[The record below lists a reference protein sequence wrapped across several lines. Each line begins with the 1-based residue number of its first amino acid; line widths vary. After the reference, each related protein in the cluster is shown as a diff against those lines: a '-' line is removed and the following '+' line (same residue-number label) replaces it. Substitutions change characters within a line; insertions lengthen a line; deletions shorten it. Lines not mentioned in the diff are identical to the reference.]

1 MDFFQHPLSN
11 IMRHIVVVRTNRWDK
26 ISLANIDVKQNFW
39 KIKSKYIFSNKK
51 LATRSPAREKKELKI
66 EGKADRIIVS
76 NQEPRRIMKNRP
88 SVWSR
93 VALYAIILII
103 IGVIVSGYYNQNSA
117 KTKNVAISN
126 IVTDVT
132 DGKVSSIDVKDNQ
145 VTANLK
151 DGTKEIATTETGATL
166 KDYGITPDKI
176 SINVTNTSNS
186 VAWVTILSTLIPI
199 LLIGGFIWFMFRSA
213 QGNNAKAMSFGKSR
227 AKLVGDTK
235 TSFEDV
241 AGLVEPKQELYEVV
255 EFLRMPSKFKKL
267 GAEIPHGVLL
277 VGPPGT
283 GKTLLAKAVAGEA
296 NVPFFS
302 ISASEFVE
310 MFVGVGASRVRDLF
324 VKAKR
329 NAPSIIF
336 IDELDAIG
344 RQRGAGL
351 GGSHDEREQTLNQI
365 LVEMDGFDT
374 DSSVIVIAATNR
386 PDILDAALLR
396 PGRFDRQI
404 AIDLPDKNERNEI
417 LRVHTKSKPLADSV
431 NLEKIAKSTAG
442 FSGADLRNLMNEAAI
457 LAARENNKTVS
468 QTNLD
473 NAIEKVMMGP
483 ERRSRVLSTEEKK
496 ITAVHESGHAIVS
509 HLLPNSDPVHKISVI
524 SRGMALGYTW
534 SLPQEDR
541 RLMSKS
547 KFLDDLA
554 AMLAGRAA
562 EEIFFGEITTG
573 AQNDLQRATKL
584 ARKMVTEFGMSD
596 AMGPQTYGEKE
607 EMIFLGREISESKNY
622 SDEVAAKI
630 DKEVSLI
637 IDGAYRLAKR
647 TISANKKI
655 LDKLSADLLKKE
667 VIVEDEFLTY
677 FPKEVQRKVKAE
689 EKIV

>member
-1 MDFFQHPLSN
+1 
-11 IMRHIVVVRTNRWDK
+11 
-26 ISLANIDVKQNFW
+26 
-39 KIKSKYIFSNKK
+39 
-51 LATRSPAREKKELKI
+51 
-66 EGKADRIIVS
+66 
-76 NQEPRRIMKNRP
+76 MKDRP
-88 SVWSR
+88 SLWSR
-93 VALYAIILII
+93 LALYAIIAII
-103 IGVIVSGYYNQNSA
+103 IVVTISGYFSQENG
-117 KTKNVAISN
+117 KTKSVSISN

-132 DGKVSSIDVKDNQ
+132 DGKVSSIDVRDNQ
-145 VTANLK
+145 ITANLNDGTKEVATKETTANLK
-151 DGTKEIATTETGATL
+151 D
-166 KDYGITPDKI
+166 YGLTSDKVK
-176 SINVTNTSNS
+176 INVKNTANS
-186 VAWVTILSTLIPI
+186 VAWWSIASAILPI

-213 QGNNAKAMSFGKSR
+213 QGNNTKAMSFGKSR

-235 TSFEDV
+235 TTFADV
-241 AGLVEPKQELYEVV
+241 AGLVEPKQELSEVV
-255 EFLRMPSKFKKL
+255 DFLKQPAKFKKL

-329 NAPSIIF
+329 NSPAIIF

-404 AIDLPDKNERNEI
+404 AIDLPDKTERAEI
-417 LRVHTKSKPLADSV
+417 LKVHTKNKPLADSV
-431 NLEKIAKSTAG
+431 DLGQIAKSTAG

-457 LAARENNKTVS
+457 LAARENSKNVS
-468 QTNLD
+468 QKNLD

-483 ERRSRVLSTEEKK
+483 ERKSRVLSVEEKK

-509 HLLPNSDPVHKISVI
+509 HILPNSDPVHKISVI

-562 EEIFFGEITTG
+562 EEVVFGEITTG
-573 AQNDLQRATKL
+573 AQNDLQRSTKL
-584 ARKMVTEFGMSD
+584 ARKMVTEYGMSSIL
-596 AMGPQTYGEKE
+596 GPQTYGDKDEL
-607 EMIFLGREISESKNY
+607 IFLGREISESKNY

-630 DKEVSLI
+630 DKEINSI
-637 IDGAYRLAKR
+637 INNAYQLAKK
-647 TISANKKI
+647 TIVANKKI
-655 LDKLSADLLKKE
+655 LQKLTDDLLKKE
-667 VIVEDEFLTY
+667 VINEDEFLAF
-677 FPKEVQRKVKAE
+677 FPASVQKKAKLE
-689 EKIV
+689 NLS

>member
-1 MDFFQHPLSN
+1 
-11 IMRHIVVVRTNRWDK
+11 
-26 ISLANIDVKQNFW
+26 
-39 KIKSKYIFSNKK
+39 
-51 LATRSPAREKKELKI
+51 
-66 EGKADRIIVS
+66 
-76 NQEPRRIMKNRP
+76 MKDRP
-88 SVWSR
+88 SIWSR
-93 VALYAIILII
+93 IALYTIILII
-103 IGVIVSGYYNQNSA
+103 IGVFVSGYYSQNKS

-132 DGKVSSIDVKDNQ
+132 DGKVSSIDIKDNQ

-151 DGTKEIATTETGATL
+151 DGTKEVATKETTSPL
-166 KDYGITPDKI
+166 KDYGLTSDKVQ
-176 SINVTNTSNS
+176 INVENTANS
-186 VAWVTILSTLIPI
+186 VAWWSIASAILPI

-213 QGNNAKAMSFGKSR
+213 QGGNAKAMSFGKSK

-235 TSFEDV
+235 TSFDDV

-255 EFLRMPSKFKKL
+255 EFLRQPAKFKKL

-374 DSSVIVIAATNR
+374 DSSVIVMAATNR

-404 AIDLPDKNERNEI
+404 AIDLPDKNERAKI
-417 LRVHTKSKPLADSV
+417 LEVHSKNKPLASSV
-431 NLEKIAKSTAG
+431 DLEKIAKQTAG
-442 FSGADLRNLMNEAAI
+442 FSGADLRNLANEAAI
-457 LAARENNKTVS
+457 LAAREGQKTIS
-468 QTNLD
+468 QLNLD
-473 NAIEKVMMGP
+473 NSIEKVMMGP
-483 ERRSRVLSTEEKK
+483 ERRSRVLSAEEKK
-496 ITAVHESGHAIVS
+496 ITSVHESGHAIVS
-509 HLLPNSDPVHKISVI
+509 HILPNSDPIHKISVI

-541 RLMSKS
+541 RLVSKS

-562 EEIFFGEITTG
+562 EEVVFGEITTG
-573 AQNDLQRATKL
+573 AQNDLSRATKL
-584 ARKMVTEFGMSD
+584 ARKMVTEFGMSSVL
-596 AMGPQTYGEKE
+596 GPQTYGDKE
-607 EMIFLGREISESKNY
+607 ELIFLGREISESKNY

-630 DKEVSLI
+630 DREVSAI
-637 IDGAYRLAKR
+637 IDNAYKLAKT
-647 TISANKKI
+647 TIIANRKI

-667 VIVEDEFLTY
+667 VIVEDEFLAY
-677 FPKEVQRKVKAE
+677 FPKSAKEKA
-689 EKIV
+689 KKDDSLV

>member
-1 MDFFQHPLSN
+1 MN
-11 IMRHIVVVRTNRWDK
+11 
-26 ISLANIDVKQNFW
+26 
-39 KIKSKYIFSNKK
+39 NK
-51 LATRSPAREKKELKI
+51 
-66 EGKADRIIVS
+66 
-76 NQEPRRIMKNRP
+76 P
-88 SVWSR
+88 SIWSR

-103 IGVIVSGYYNQNSA
+103 IGAIASGYINQNKS
-117 KTKNVAISN
+117 KTKSVAISN

-132 DGKVSSIDVKDNQ
+132 DGKVSSIDVKDTQ

-151 DGTKEIATTETGATL
+151 DGSKEVATKETTSAL
-166 KDYGITPDKI
+166 KDYGLTSDKVQ
-176 SINVTNTSNS
+176 INVIDTTNSI
-186 VAWVTILSTLIPI
+186 AWWNILSILLPV
-199 LLIGGFIWFMFRSA
+199 LLIGGFIWFMLRSA

-235 TSFEDV
+235 TSFDDV

-255 EFLRMPSKFKKL
+255 DFLRQPAKFKKL

-296 NVPFFS
+296 SVPFFS

-344 RQRGAGL
+344 RQRGAGM
-351 GGSHDEREQTLNQI
+351 GGGHDEREQTLNQI

-374 DSSVIVIAATNR
+374 DANVIVIAATNR

-404 AIDLPDKNERNEI
+404 AIDLPDKNERDEI
-417 LRVHTKSKPLADSV
+417 LKVHVKNKPLADEV
-431 NLEKIAKSTAG
+431 DLGKIAISTAG

-457 LAARENNKTVS
+457 LAARENSKTVS
-468 QTNLD
+468 QLNLD

-483 ERRSRVLSTEEKK
+483 ERKSRLLSTEEKK
-496 ITAVHESGHAIVS
+496 ITSVHESGHALVS
-509 HLLPNSDPVHKISVI
+509 HILPNSDPVHKISVI
-524 SRGMALGYTW
+524 SRGSALGYTW

-562 EEIFFGEITTG
+562 EEIIFGEITTG
-573 AQNDLQRATKL
+573 ASNDMQRATKI
-584 ARKMVTEFGMSD
+584 ARKMVTEYGMSD
-596 AMGPQTYGEKE
+596 VLGPQTYGEKE
-607 EMIFLGREISESKNY
+607 DMIFMGQGNSESKNY
-622 SDEVAAKI
+622 SDEIAAKI
-630 DKEVSLI
+630 DKEVSSI
-637 IDGAYRLAKR
+637 ITNAYKLAKE
-647 TISANKKI
+647 TINSNRKI
-655 LDKLSADLLKKE
+655 LDKISDDLLKKE
-667 VIVEDEFLTY
+667 VIVEDEFLAY
-677 FPKEVQRKVKAE
+677 FPKEVQEKVKAE
-689 EKIV
+689 EKTL

>member
-1 MDFFQHPLSN
+1 
-11 IMRHIVVVRTNRWDK
+11 
-26 ISLANIDVKQNFW
+26 
-39 KIKSKYIFSNKK
+39 
-51 LATRSPAREKKELKI
+51 
-66 EGKADRIIVS
+66 
-76 NQEPRRIMKNRP
+76 MKDRP
-88 SVWSR
+88 SIWSR

-103 IGVIVSGYYNQNSA
+103 IGVVVSGYYSQNKS

-132 DGKVSSIDVKDNQ
+132 DGKVSSIDIKDNQ

-151 DGTKEIATTETGATL
+151 DGTKEVATKETTSSL
-166 KDYGITPDKI
+166 KDYGLTSDKVQ
-176 SINVTNTSNS
+176 INVENTANS
-186 VAWVTILSTLIPI
+186 VAWWSIASAILPI

-213 QGNNAKAMSFGKSR
+213 QGGNAKAMSFGKSK

-235 TSFEDV
+235 TSFDDV

-255 EFLRMPSKFKKL
+255 EFLRQPAKFKKL

-374 DSSVIVIAATNR
+374 DSSVIVMAATNR

-404 AIDLPDKNERNEI
+404 AIDLPDKNERAKI
-417 LRVHTKSKPLADSV
+417 LEVHSKNKPLATSV
-431 NLEKIAKSTAG
+431 DLEKIAKQTAG
-442 FSGADLRNLMNEAAI
+442 FSGADLRNLANEAAI
-457 LAARENNKTVS
+457 LAAREGQKTIS
-468 QTNLD
+468 QLNLD
-473 NAIEKVMMGP
+473 NSIEKVMMGP
-483 ERRSRVLSTEEKK
+483 ERRSRVLSAEEKK
-496 ITAVHESGHAIVS
+496 ITSVHESGHAIVS
-509 HLLPNSDPVHKISVI
+509 HILPNSDPIHKISVI

-541 RLMSKS
+541 RLVSKS

-562 EEIFFGEITTG
+562 EEVVFGEITTG
-573 AQNDLQRATKL
+573 AQNDLSRATKL
-584 ARKMVTEFGMSD
+584 ARKMVTEFGMSSVL
-596 AMGPQTYGEKE
+596 GPQTYGDKE
-607 EMIFLGREISESKNY
+607 ELIFLGREISESKNY

-630 DKEVSLI
+630 DREVSAI
-637 IDGAYRLAKR
+637 IDNAYKLAKT
-647 TISANKKI
+647 TIIANRKI
-655 LDKLSADLLKKE
+655 LNKLSADLLKKE
-667 VIVEDEFLTY
+667 VIVEDEFLAY
-677 FPKEVQRKVKAE
+677 FPKDIQRKVKAE
-689 EKIV
+689 EKI

>member
-1 MDFFQHPLSN
+1 MN
-11 IMRHIVVVRTNRWDK
+11 
-26 ISLANIDVKQNFW
+26 
-39 KIKSKYIFSNKK
+39 NK
-51 LATRSPAREKKELKI
+51 
-66 EGKADRIIVS
+66 
-76 NQEPRRIMKNRP
+76 P
-88 SVWSR
+88 SIWSR

-103 IGVIVSGYYNQNSA
+103 IGVIASGYYTQSKS
-117 KTKNVAISN
+117 KTKSVAISN

-151 DGTKEIATTETGATL
+151 DGSKEIATKETTSAL
-166 KDYGITPDKI
+166 KDYGLTSDKVQ
-176 SINVTNTSNS
+176 INVVDTTNN
-186 VAWVTILSTLIPI
+186 VAWWNILSILLPV
-199 LLIGGFIWFMFRSA
+199 LLIGGFIWFMLRSA

-235 TSFEDV
+235 TSFDDV

-255 EFLRMPSKFKKL
+255 DFLRSPAKFKKL

-296 NVPFFS
+296 SVPFFS

-329 NAPSIIF
+329 NAPAIIF

-344 RQRGAGL
+344 RQRGSGM
-351 GGSHDEREQTLNQI
+351 GGGHDEREQTLNQI

-374 DSSVIVIAATNR
+374 DANVIVMAATNR

-404 AIDLPDKNERNEI
+404 AIDLPDKNERLEI
-417 LRVHTKSKPLADSV
+417 LKVHVKNKPLAGEVD
-431 NLEKIAKSTAG
+431 LGKIAVSTAG

-457 LAARENNKTVS
+457 LAARENSKSVS
-468 QTNLD
+468 QLNLD

-483 ERRSRVLSTEEKK
+483 ERKSRLLSTEEKK
-496 ITAVHESGHAIVS
+496 ITSVHESGHAIVS
-509 HLLPNSDPVHKISVI
+509 HILPNSDPIHKISVI
-524 SRGMALGYTW
+524 SRGSALGYTW

-562 EEIFFGEITTG
+562 EELVFGEITTG
-573 AQNDLQRATKL
+573 ASNDMQRATKL

-596 AMGPQTYGEKE
+596 VLGPQTYGEKE
-607 EMIFLGREISESKNY
+607 DMIFIGRENTESKNY
-622 SDEVAAKI
+622 SNEVAAQI
-630 DKEVSLI
+630 DKEVSSI
-637 IDGAYRLAKR
+637 ITNAYNLAKK
-647 TISANKKI
+647 TINSNKQI
-655 LDKLSADLLKKE
+655 LDKIAADLLKKE
-667 VIVEDEFLTY
+667 VIVEDEFLAY
-677 FPKEVQRKVKAE
+677 FPKSVQEKVKAE
-689 EKIV
+689 EKVV

>member
-1 MDFFQHPLSN
+1 M
-11 IMRHIVVVRTNRWDK
+11 
-26 ISLANIDVKQNFW
+26 
-39 KIKSKYIFSNKK
+39 KS
-51 LATRSPAREKKELKI
+51 
-66 EGKADRIIVS
+66 G
-76 NQEPRRIMKNRP
+76 P
-88 SVWSR
+88 SIWSR
-93 VALYAIILII
+93 IALYGIILII
-103 IGVIVSGYYNQNSA
+103 ISVVISGYFGQNKS

-132 DGKVSSIDVKDNQ
+132 DGKVGSIDIKDNQ

-151 DGTKEIATTETGATL
+151 DGTKEIATKETTATL
-166 KDYGITPDKI
+166 KDYGLTSDKVQ
-176 SINVTNTSNS
+176 INVANTANS
-186 VAWVTILSTLIPI
+186 IAWWTVLSAILPI

-213 QGNNAKAMSFGKSR
+213 QGNNSKAMSFGKSR

-235 TSFEDV
+235 TSFDDV

-255 EFLRMPSKFKKL
+255 DFLRQPAKFKKL

-283 GKTLLAKAVAGEA
+283 GKTLMAKAVAGEA
-296 NVPFFS
+296 SVPFFS

-336 IDELDAIG
+336 VDELDAIG
-344 RQRGAGL
+344 RQRGSGM

-374 DSSVIVIAATNR
+374 DSNVIVMAATNR

-417 LRVHTKSKPLADSV
+417 LRVHSKNKPLADKV
-431 NLEKIAKSTAG
+431 NLEQIAKSTAG

-457 LAARENNKTVS
+457 LAARENSKTVS
-468 QTNLD
+468 QINLD

-483 ERRSRVLSTEEKK
+483 ERRSRVLSAEEKK
-496 ITAVHESGHAIVS
+496 ITAVHESGHALVS
-509 HLLPNSDPVHKISVI
+509 HILPNSDPVHKISVI

-534 SLPQEDR
+534 SLPQEDK
-541 RLMSKS
+541 RLMSRS

-562 EEIFFGEITTG
+562 EEIVFGEITTG

-584 ARKMVTEFGMSD
+584 ARKMVTEFGMSN
-596 AMGPQTYGEKE
+596 ALGPQTYGEKE
-607 EMIFLGREISESKNY
+607 ELIFLGREISESKNY
-622 SDEVAAKI
+622 SNEVAAKI
-630 DKEVSLI
+630 DKEVSSI
-637 IDGAYRLAKR
+637 IANAYQLAKK
-647 TISANKKI
+647 TITTNKKI
-655 LDKLSADLLKKE
+655 LDKISTDLLKKE
-667 VIVEDEFLTY
+667 VIVEEEFLAY
-677 FPKEVQRKVKAE
+677 FPKKVQRKVKAE
-689 EKIV
+689 EKVIK

>member
-1 MDFFQHPLSN
+1 M
-11 IMRHIVVVRTNRWDK
+11 
-26 ISLANIDVKQNFW
+26 QN
-39 KIKSKYIFSNKK
+39 KSSI
-51 LATRSPAREKKELKI
+51 
-66 EGKADRIIVS
+66 
-76 NQEPRRIMKNRP
+76 
-88 SVWSR
+88 WSR
-93 VALYAIILII
+93 IALYTIILVI
-103 IGVIVSGYYNQNSA
+103 IGIIVSGYYTGNKS

-132 DGKVSSIDVKDNQ
+132 DGKVTSIDVKDNQ

-151 DGTKEIATTETGATL
+151 DGTKEIATKETTAAL
-166 KDYGITPDKI
+166 KDYGLTSDKVQ
-176 SINVTNTSNS
+176 INIVNTANS
-186 VAWVTILSTLIPI
+186 VAWWSIISVILPV

-235 TSFEDV
+235 TSFDDV

-255 EFLRMPSKFKKL
+255 DFLRQPAKFKKL

-296 NVPFFS
+296 SVPFFS

-329 NAPSIIF
+329 NAPAIIF

-344 RQRGAGL
+344 RQRGAGM

-374 DSSVIVIAATNR
+374 DANVIVIAATNR

-404 AIDLPDKNERNEI
+404 AIDLPDKNERAEI
-417 LRVHTKSKPLADSV
+417 LKVHVKNKPLSDEV
-431 NLEKIAKSTAG
+431 DLGKIAVSTAG

-457 LAARENNKTVS
+457 LAARENSKTVS

-483 ERRSRVLSTEEKK
+483 ERKSRILSAEEKK
-496 ITAVHESGHAIVS
+496 ITSVHESGHAIVS
-509 HLLPNSDPVHKISVI
+509 HILPNSDPVHKISVI
-524 SRGMALGYTW
+524 SRGSALGYTW

-562 EEIFFGEITTG
+562 EEIEFGEITTG
-573 AQNDLQRATKL
+573 ASNDLQRATKL
-584 ARKMVTEFGMSD
+584 ARKMVTEYGMSD
-596 AMGPQTYGEKE
+596 VLGPQTYGEKE
-607 EMIFLGREISESKNY
+607 DLIFLGREISESKNY

-630 DKEVSLI
+630 DKEVSSI
-637 IDGAYRLAKR
+637 IAGAYKLAKE
-647 TISANKKI
+647 TISSNRKI
-655 LDKLSADLLKKE
+655 LEKLSTDLLKKE

-677 FPKEVQRKVKAE
+677 FPKSVQEKVKAE
-689 EKIV
+689 EKIN